1 MGLPPVPLRIDHIIP
16 TAPCEE
22 NSAEVYTQL
31 FPSQGLGEMGLKPA
45 ICGSR
50 VLVSAG
56 PGWAASGYKLSLIF
70 SLCFLEGMVW
80 MRKMECG
87 GTEAVPCEGVCRD
100 LTKQPHTLQLGFAA
114 SRRRKGWR
122 EIPNAVVGDGALLIH
137 RRSRNSGFSQ
147 LRKVGVVESGASH
160 LPTCFLLMVGCYPR
174 FSAGLGLLKQ
184 LYSPMQD
191 R

>member
-1 MGLPPVPLRIDHIIP
+1 
-16 TAPCEE
+16 
-22 NSAEVYTQL
+22 
-31 FPSQGLGEMGLKPA
+31 MGLKRA
-45 ICGSR
+45 ICDSS

-70 SLCFLEGMVW
+70 SLCSREGMVW
-80 MRKMECG
+80 MRKTECG

-122 EIPNAVVGDGALLIH
+122 EIPSAVAGDGALLIH
-137 RRSRNSGFSQ
+137 RRSRNSGFSR

-160 LPTCFLLMVGCYPR
+160 LPTCFLLMVGCLSEVQCWLG
-174 FSAGLGLLKQ
+174 SAEAAL
-184 LYSPMQD
+184 
-191 R
+191 